1 MKGEFMSALVNE
13 VNAENFE
20 ADVLKSS
27 DLVLVD
33 FWAEWCGPCKRI
45 APTVES
51 IAEKYQGKAKV
62 FKMNVDENGERLS
75 SFGIKGIPTLILFQ
89 NGRELERIVGVPS
102 NAKESIS
109 EMIDKHLADSKDE
122 SKAVA

>member
-1 MKGEFMSALVNE
+1 MSALVND

-27 DLVLVD
+27 ELVLVD

-51 IAEKYQGKAKV
+51 IAEEYKGKAKV
-62 FKMNVDENGERLS
+62 LKMNVDENGESLS
-75 SFGIKGIPTLILFQ
+75 SFGIKGVPTLILFQ
-89 NGRELERIVGVPS
+89 NGQEVERIVGVPS
-102 NAKESIS
+102 NAKQSLS
-109 EMIDKHLADSKDE
+109 EMIDKHLTRPNDE
-122 SKAVA
+122 PKAVA

>member
-1 MKGEFMSALVNE
+1 VKGEFMSALVNE

-20 ADVLKSS
+20 AEVLKSA
-27 DLVLVD
+27 DLVLID

-89 NGRELERIVGVPS
+89 NGRELERIVGAPS